1 MKFLIIM
8 LALFYQVSIS
18 SSSSLL
24 LPSLHMNKPDNIM
37 MINKNNNNNNIMQIE
52 NKEFELDS
60 CIYSCS
66 ECFIHELNLESNM
79 QEEVNCL
86 SLFFIIFYVILKIN

>member
-1 MKFLIIM
+1 MKFLIIL
-8 LALFYQVSIS
+8 LALIHQVSIS
-18 SSSSLL
+18 SSSSSLL
-24 LPSLHMNKPDNIM
+24 FPSLHMNKPDNIM
-37 MINKNNNNNNIMQIE
+37 MINKNNNIMQVE

-86 SLFFIIFYVILKIN
+86 SYFIIYFI